1 MTLTEIVQHIYSK
14 HSLIGN
20 QKLNEKVL
28 NVINTQAK
36 KAVDLLVE
44 NGSSKLTPIA
54 NMIVALSVVNY
65 AKKWNVEDES
75 KFTKYITLQYG
86 YRDDTGRIWNLI
98 AGCIQ
103 KAMVSNGKLF
113 VKDGGGRQFVETVLA
128 HSLGP
133 LNEWDP
139 VFDFLLDYLKTNLR
153 WDFIKGDPINQTMV
167 HILKNRFDGI
177 EDDEEE
183 LQIGSGKYY
192 IRIGARKI
200 VQHDP
205 ECAVELF
212 EMIIAR
218 INSIINGANPEAKTY
233 IDTLIDN
240 WHVRKLNTMMTSEK
254 VHMVSA
260 RKVHTETAL
269 SYSKIRAQYKIAGN
283 NLTVITPAIRLDNS
297 EVQKAEEI
305 IYLADKEFRR
315 IPLEIY
321 GNELGKTINQCEVS
335 LKEIGN
341 NHPRISVKIVCD
353 GREIYDSGRTLYR
366 KLIAFKNN
374 REVGLNSLKC
384 DEYLLYI
391 PEFERIEFEN
401 IEVDKIN
408 PHICKVRLEKDFT
421 IKQDNRTIS
430 MDTSTI
436 QQARILEPET
446 VQGVQYEFEGTMYDL
461 IRESESLRI
470 LFDVSK
476 NTNYLRLNINGKD
489 VSVENFKD
497 KTEKDICLIN
507 IELESIAC
515 VNSIVKLVL
524 ADIQSEEILY
534 KRLFYLCSA
543 FEMSFNRKI
552 YVKAE
557 DFDAAELTLKM
568 GTDKQSISFDN
579 NSPQITIPYQEGNL
593 IFAIPCVKSYWSGID
608 MMYPGN
614 KIWHSD
620 VLETT
625 CLHVE
630 NHSDRTVLVDVGSK
644 LFKGNTFEIGKILK
658 ENFQNASFNIPIVL
672 VIDEERYEIGQ
683 IICSEMFIQNPVFTF
698 EDKCLYW
705 SGGHS
710 FIGSSHPDL
719 ELILFQKEEIK
730 YSFPLVIGVN
740 RVEKNIDFFDGDY
753 TYQIINHIGNED
765 VVVAQDVQ
773 FFGNPN
779 RIRFQNKIIEIEE
792 VTEDIEDGGRKMK
805 IKPVYID
812 NIRFIKHAYVPSED
826 GAFDI
831 YEGRMYF
838 IKPDGS
844 KRYFSSK
851 YFEKNIAGRKE
862 TYYQINPVQI
872 IYINEQFIRVIN
884 PDEEGILCFYNFGT
898 TPSHEITDRE
908 PIKNAKNYKDI
919 LFYLYKVRDEHTT
932 AERSIIA
939 AKNLPVQVSSNNA
952 MFSKFECVSQE
963 SIINSL
969 VNTRIAIN
977 AGPGTGKTYTLIER
991 IINLVNEQEIDPE
1004 EILVL
1009 CFSRAAVEV
1018 IRQRLTRAYEQGR
1031 VNETINYVDVRTFD
1045 SFASQVL
1052 YWVKESESNF
1062 LEHYNISS
1070 LNYEERIELFN
1081 SVLRKEPELISQCSH
1096 LFVDEIQDLV
1106 KSRARMVLNMIDNL
1120 PKDCG
1125 ITLFGDSCQSI
1136 YDYQVNEDVMS
1147 SLQFY
1152 KNLVER
1158 RSNFSY
1164 YSLARNYRQDSELAL
1179 TGDLYR
1185 NCILEGNTKKCD
1197 QMWNSTVGSFIQNYE
1212 VHNFEKITSDSLRYL
1227 TDKGTVGILAR
1238 TNGQALKISSLLR
1251 EKGIEHG
1258 LKKRLSDASLC
1269 AWLGYAINNY
1279 QYMSID
1285 YDDFEELL
1293 KKYDQV
1299 DAEKA
1304 WADIVECMRG
1314 VSGRIGIREM
1324 LRSILM
1330 SAKGNSLYIRD
1341 MDCPLM
1347 VTNIHRGKGR
1357 EFDTVLVEDSI
1368 FGEQQKSMEEHKV
1381 CYVAVTRP
1389 KSAIFKICTNIHYIR
1404 IDKEGDR
1411 RCYETK
1417 FGDNGKKLLSY
1428 IEVGFAADVEKRS
1441 SVRMKDVQ
1449 QYLRNIGNE
1458 IKGEKVV
1465 LIKESYS
1472 NGYVSYRIHY
1482 PKGNLDLGR
1491 TSMNFSESLERALRD
1506 IYNLPSRAK
1515 VYFDLFPRRLTD
1527 VYVDEVISVI
1537 DETDGSECG
1546 ITTYGEMMVW
1556 NTISI
1561 VGYAKAEYI

>member
-14 HSLIGN
+14 HLLIGN

-28 NVINTQAK
+28 NVINIQAK

-65 AKKWNVEDES
+65 AKNWNVEDES

-113 VKDGGGRQFVETVLA
+113 IKDGGGRQFVETVLA

-183 LQIGSGKYY
+183 LQIGSGRYY

-200 VQHDP
+200 VQHDS

-218 INSIINGANPEAKTY
+218 ISGIVNGANPEAKTY

-240 WHVRKLNTMMTSEK
+240 WYVRKLNTMMSSEK
-254 VHMVSA
+254 AHMVST
-260 RKVHTETAL
+260 RKVHAETAL
-269 SYSKIRAQYKIAGN
+269 SYSKIRAQYKIVGN

-297 EVQKAEEI
+297 EVHKAEEVV
-305 IYLADKEFRR
+305 YLADKEFRR

-366 KLIAFKNN
+366 KLLAFKNN

-384 DEYLLYI
+384 DEYFLYV

-408 PHICKVRLEKDFT
+408 SHICKVQLEKDFT
-421 IKQDNRTIS
+421 IKQDNRTVA

-446 VQGVQYEFEGTMYDL
+446 VQNVQYEFEGTMYDL
-461 IRESESLRI
+461 IRESDSLRI
-470 LFDVSK
+470 FFDASK
-476 NTNYLRLNINGKD
+476 NTNHLRLNINGKD
-489 VSVENFKD
+489 IPVENFKD

-507 IELESIAC
+507 IELDSIAYA
-515 VNSIVKLVL
+515 NSIVKLVL

-534 KRLFYLCSA
+534 KRSFYLCSA
-543 FEMSFNRKI
+543 FEMSFNRRI
-552 YVKAE
+552 YVKTE
-557 DFDAAELTLKM
+557 DFDAAELTLKI

-579 NSPQITIPYQEGNL
+579 NSSQITIPYQEGNL

-620 VLETT
+620 VSETT
-625 CLHVE
+625 CLYVE
-630 NHSDRTVLVDVGSK
+630 NHSDKTVLVDVGSK

-658 ENFQNASFNIPIVL
+658 DNFPNVSFNIPIVL
-672 VIDEERYEIGQ
+672 VVDEERYEIGQ

-698 EDKCLYW
+698 EDEYLCW

-710 FIGSSHPDL
+710 FIGASNPKL
-719 ELILFQKEEIK
+719 ELILFQNEEIK
-730 YSFPLVIGVN
+730 YTYPLIIGIN
-740 RVEKNIDFFDGDY
+740 KVEKIEDFDDGNY
-753 TYQIINHIGNED
+753 TYQIIHHIENEE

-792 VTEDIEDGGRKMK
+792 VTEDVDDGGRKMK
-805 IKPVYID
+805 IKPVFID
-812 NIRFIKHAYVPSED
+812 NIRFTKHAYVPSEE
-826 GAFDI
+826 GSFDI
-831 YEGRMYF
+831 YEGKMYF

-844 KRYFSSK
+844 KRYFSTK
-851 YFEKNIAGRKE
+851 YYEKNLGIRKE
-862 TYYQINPVQI
+862 SYYQINPVQI
-872 IYINEQFIRVIN
+872 IYINERLIRIIN
-884 PDEEGILCFYNFGT
+884 PDEEGILCVYNFGT

-908 PIKNAKNYKDI
+908 PSKNAKNYKDI
-919 LFYLYKVRDEHTT
+919 LFYLYKVRDEHT
-932 AERSIIA
+932 AIERSMIA
-939 AKNLPVQVSSNNA
+939 AKSSPAQISSNNA
-952 MFSKFECVSQE
+952 MFSKFEFISQE
-963 SIINSL
+963 NIIKSAVNS
-969 VNTRIAIN
+969 RIVIN

-991 IINLVNEQEIDPE
+991 IINLVNEQEVDPE

-1018 IRQRLTRAYEQGR
+1018 IRHRLRIAYEQGR
-1031 VNETINYVDVRTFD
+1031 VDEIINYVDVRTFD

-1052 YWVKESESNF
+1052 YWVKESESKL

-1106 KSRARMVLNMIDNL
+1106 KSRARMVLNMIDSL
-1120 PKDCG
+1120 PKECG
-1125 ITLFGDSCQSI
+1125 VTLFGDSCQSI
-1136 YDYQVNEDVMS
+1136 YDYQVNDDVMS
-1147 SLQFY
+1147 SIQFY
-1152 KNLVER
+1152 KNLIER
-1158 RSNFSY
+1158 RSNFNY
-1164 YSLARNYRQDSELAL
+1164 YSLSRNYRQDNELAF

-1185 NCILEGNTKKCD
+1185 KNILEGNTKKCD
-1197 QMWNSTVGSFIQNYE
+1197 QIWNSTVNNFIEDYDI
-1212 VHNFEKITSDSLRYL
+1212 HNFEKITIEDLEKL
-1227 TDKGTVGILAR
+1227 KNKGSVGILSR

-1269 AWLGYAINNY
+1269 AWLGYVLNDY
-1279 QYMSID
+1279 PHMSVD
-1285 YDDFEELL
+1285 YDDFEELMED
-1293 KKYDQV
+1293 YEEV
-1299 DAEKA
+1299 DAEET

-1314 VSGRIGIREM
+1314 MSGRIGIREM

-1330 SAKGNSLYIRD
+1330 SAKGNSLYIKET
-1341 MDCPLM
+1341 DCPLM

-1368 FGEQQKSMEEHKV
+1368 FGDQQKTMEEHKV
-1381 CYVAVTRP
+1381 CYVAITRP
-1389 KSAIFKICTNIHYIR
+1389 KSSIYKISTNVRYMR

-1411 RCYETK
+1411 RCYESK
-1417 FGDNGKKLLSY
+1417 FGYNGKKLLSY
-1428 IEVGFAADVEKRS
+1428 VEVGFSADVDKRG
-1441 SVRMKDVQ
+1441 SVRIQGVQ
-1449 QYLRNIGNE
+1449 QYLRNIGNQ

-1465 LIKESYS
+1465 LIKEAYS
-1472 NGYVSYRIHY
+1472 NGYVSYRINY
-1482 PKGNLDLGR
+1482 PNGNIDLGK
-1491 TSMNFSESLERALRD
+1491 TSEKFSESLERALRD
-1506 IYNLPSRAK
+1506 IYHLPARAK
-1515 VYFDLFPRRLTD
+1515 VYYDLFPRRLTD
-1527 VYVDEVISVI
+1527 VYVDDVLSVI
-1537 DETDGSECG
+1537 DETDGSEKG
-1546 ITTYGEMMVW
+1546 ITAYGEMMVW

-1561 VGYAKAEYI
+1561 VGYAKAEYV